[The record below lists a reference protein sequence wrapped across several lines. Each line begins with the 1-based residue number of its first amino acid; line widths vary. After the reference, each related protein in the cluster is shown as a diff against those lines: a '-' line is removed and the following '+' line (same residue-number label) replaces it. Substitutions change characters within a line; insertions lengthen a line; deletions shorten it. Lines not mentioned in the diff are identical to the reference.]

1 MKKLLLLAMTV
12 ILFTA
17 CQNEPKRYFTESPE
31 IASMKASVK
40 QYADGD
46 WDAWTAHFSDTA
58 KFYVNS
64 NKAVNID
71 EFKKG
76 QLDLLSNFSSY
87 GFVDEGSFTEMVID
101 SDEET
106 WVNYW
111 ATWRGKLKANDQE
124 IDVPVH
130 ITSEYV
136 DGKVVQLYNYWDSA
150 PITNALSA
158 IEKANNM
165 SVEDKAINEAIDSF
179 IANFFNKQGSDS
191 NVVNETLANDYVRYL
206 NDVKVASNPADLN
219 EGMKVF
225 FTGFPDFHIKL
236 LHRSPIFDN
245 TQFVHWELS
254 GTNTGEFAGSPATG
268 NKVKVTG
275 LSRIHFNGDG
285 KIDEENVFYNELD
298 FMKQLGKTLN

>member
-1 MKKLLLLAMTV
+1 MTV